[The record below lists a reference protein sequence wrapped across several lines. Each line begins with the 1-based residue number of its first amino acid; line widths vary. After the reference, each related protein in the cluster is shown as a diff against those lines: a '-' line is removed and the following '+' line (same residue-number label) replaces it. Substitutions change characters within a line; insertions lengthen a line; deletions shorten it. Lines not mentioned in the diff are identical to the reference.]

1 MKTGAQQIET
11 SANAAI
17 RRSGVS
23 AERRK
28 PSEIEGS
35 GFLPKAA
42 TLLLQKSQILK
53 QISILSCLTMAVAGF
68 GFSSLASE
76 YEVDGQVSQMIARQN
91 GTNLSA
97 TASFT
102 VYVRDCGWLIQTIE
116 TNENGGVVSREIG
129 STNGTEI
136 YECEPGRIGAMT
148 AVIES
153 NNIPIG
159 WLDSAVVGHLWLMF
173 ASQCYWPG
181 LNSDQLAPIYD
192 WRASVGNHGQNRRVS
207 AEWKLLNGP
216 GSLPR
221 EVIYFGAL
229 NDTNGLY
236 KATGSKPVGGTL
248 IPTGFIFEQYNNA
261 KLVKRVEVEVAAI
274 RPGCSRASL
283 IPLPD
288 GPAVI
293 VDERFDSGV
302 PSRPPSYHN
311 PVVGQWPTVEE
322 SRKLAGVAL
331 SNDLRVLDRA
341 GLSPFPKKTDPEE
354 TNPPV
359 LSLSIRCTN
368 EVVKAGD
375 EIDIEFKITNRG
387 TNDYRYANRTYDRSG
402 RMNEYQLV
410 ATNSSGEAVPDP
422 RANDKGFRMGGGLFQ
437 YSILKP
443 GESFTKV
450 IPLNRWALVKEPGS
464 YMVVGTYPSE
474 SYSTNYITVRSDP
487 LTVTVLPR
495 TAQEMDAYIADL
507 TNQLETKLTGKVN
520 PVANE
525 SRPPDPAMNG
535 LVTKLMFTCSPKIVP
550 SLLKSMCDYGSGGG
564 FWEDEAIT
572 YYVPHSE
579 ETKQAILAAANAW
592 GLGRNWS
599 LTSLLREY
607 DFTKEEMKPLIERA
621 LAPDNEPGWAPGA
634 DLARQFPDDEF
645 TARLIAIAKTPRD
658 NAQTAAIDALAY
670 NRTDEGVKT
679 LKELL
684 SDPHQNIWTP
694 LAFAIQNAYNYRRD
708 TMGRPLRPDDFTA
721 EDMKPLIEHLMSPD
735 NQISG
740 VDTGINLIGQFG
752 GDEYTARLIA
762 IATSPDNNGRYSAI
776 YALALNRTDEGVKT
790 LKTLLNDPDPKI
802 QKMTEDALRNAYTSH
817 GNSRGRPLKP
827 EDFDPKYREPEP
839 GKSNL

>member
-1 MKTGAQQIET
+1 MKRDADRIIDGRMMMWNFFIVLPYIILSSGFRKTAAQQI
-11 SANAAI
+11 
-17 RRSGVS
+17 
-23 AERRK
+23 
-28 PSEIEGS
+28 
-35 GFLPKAA
+35 
-42 TLLLQKSQILK
+42 LK
-53 QISILSCLTMAVAGF
+53 KISIFCCLTMAVAGF

-76 YEVDGQVSQMIARQN
+76 YEVDGQVSQMIARFN

-102 VYVRDCGWLIQTIE
+102 VYVRDCGWMIKTTE
-116 TNENGGVVSREIG
+116 TNENGSVSSREIG
-129 STNGTEI
+129 STNGFEI
-136 YECEPGRIGAMT
+136 YDCAPPLEGNSGTKRAL
-148 AVIES
+148 IES
-153 NNIPIG
+153 NTIPVG
-159 WLDSAVVGHLWLMF
+159 WLDSAVAGHLWLMF
-173 ASQCYWPG
+173 ASQCYWPK
-181 LNSDQLAPIYD
+181 LNSDQLSPIYD
-192 WRASVGNHGQNRRVS
+192 WRASGGNNGQNRRVS
-207 AEWKLLNGP
+207 GEWHLLNGP
-216 GSLPR
+216 GSLPQ
-221 EVIYFGAL
+221 EVIYFGIL

-236 KATGSKPVGGTL
+236 QITGSKSVGGEL
-248 IPTGFIFEQYNNA
+248 IPTGFVFEQHEN
-261 KLVKRVEVEVAAI
+261 KRLLKRVEVNVTAI
-274 RPGCSRASL
+274 RPVCSRASL
-283 IPLPD
+283 IPPPEVGSYIID
-288 GPAVI
+288 M
-293 VDERFDSGV
+293 RFAHEGDSHL
-302 PSRPPSYHN
+302 PSYRN
-311 PVVGQWPTVEE
+311 PVGGRWPTIEE
-322 SRKLAGVAL
+322 ARELAGASL
-331 SNDLRVLDRA
+331 ARDLRAPDRLGA
-341 GLSPFPKKTDPEE
+341 APLQKKTDSENTPSG
-354 TNPPV
+354 PPI
-359 LSLSIRCTN
+359 LSLAIRCTN
-368 EVVKAGD
+368 GVVKAGD
-375 EIDIEFKITNRG
+375 EIAIEFRITNCG

-422 RANDKGFRMGGGLFQ
+422 RANDKAFRMGGGLFQ

-450 IPLNRWALVKEPGS
+450 IPLNRWALVKEPGR
-464 YMVVGTYPSE
+464 YAVVGSYISAM
-474 SYSTNYITVRSDP
+474 YSTNYITVRSDP

-507 TNQLETKLTGKVN
+507 TNQIETKLTGRVN

-525 SRPPDPAMNG
+525 SRPPDPAMND

-564 FWEDEAIT
+564 FWETEAIT
-572 YYVPHSE
+572 YYVPHSD
-579 ETKQAILAAANAW
+579 ETKQAILAAATAW

-599 LTSLLREY
+599 LASLLREY

-684 SDPHQNIWTP
+684 SDPHQNIWTT
-694 LAFAIQNAYNYRRD
+694 LAFAIENAYNYRRD

-721 EDMKPLIEHLMSPD
+721 EDMKPLIEHLMSSD

-740 VDTGINLIGQFG
+740 VDTAISLIGQFG

-762 IATSPDNNGRYSAI
+762 IATSPGNNARYSAI
-776 YALALNRTDEGVKT
+776 YALANNRTDDGVKT

-827 EDFDPKYREPEP
+827 EDFDAKYRQPEP
-839 GKSNL
+839 GK

>member
-1 MKTGAQQIET
+1 MMMGNFFIVLSSIILSSGFRKTAAQQI
-11 SANAAI
+11 
-17 RRSGVS
+17 
-23 AERRK
+23 
-28 PSEIEGS
+28 
-35 GFLPKAA
+35 
-42 TLLLQKSQILK
+42 LK
-53 QISILSCLTMAVAGF
+53 KISIFCCLTMAVAGF

-91 GTNLSA
+91 VTNLSA

-236 KATGSKPVGGTL
+236 KATGSKPVGGML

-261 KLVKRVEVEVAAI
+261 KLVKRVDVEVTAI

-341 GLSPFPKKTDPEE
+341 RLSPFPKKTDPEE

-359 LSLSIRCTN
+359 LSLAIRCTN
-368 EVVKAGD
+368 DVVKAGD
-375 EIDIEFKITNRG
+375 EIAIEFRITNRG
-387 TNDYRYANRTYDRSG
+387 TNDYKYPNRTYDRSG
-402 RMNEYQLV
+402 RMPEYMLV
-410 ATNSSGEAVPDP
+410 ATNGSGEAVPDVL
-422 RANDKGFRMGGGLFQ
+422 KVGGFGGGGFQ
-437 YSILKP
+437 YAFLKP

-450 IPLNRWALVKEPGS
+450 IPLNRWALIKGPGR
-464 YMVVGTYPSE
+464 YDVTGTYHAEVVSNNPAVS
-474 SYSTNYITVRSDP
+474 SGPFISSIPIASDP
-487 LTVTVLPR
+487 IAVNVLPR
-495 TAQEMDAYIADL
+495 TEAEMDAYISDL
-507 TNQLETKLTGKVN
+507 TNQIASLSPKQIYPYGPYPPGSIGPTPELDKLLEKLTY
-520 PVANE
+520 
-525 SRPPDPAMNG
+525 
-535 LVTKLMFTCSPKIVP
+535 TCNPKIVP
-550 SLLKSMCDYGSGGG
+550 TLLNTMYLPGHGG
-564 FWEDEAIT
+564 FWESEAIRF
-572 YYVPHSE
+572 YVPHTAE
-579 ETKQAILAAANAW
+579 VRNAVIEAATGH
-592 GLGRNWS
+592 GLGPNGTMS
-599 LTSLLREY
+599 YLLKE
-607 DFTKEEMKPLIERA
+607 FNCTKEEMKPLIERA
-621 LAPDNEPGWAPGA
+621 LAPENEQEWATGA
-634 DLARQFPDDEF
+634 GLAQQFGDDAF
-645 TARLIAIAKTPRD
+645 TERLVAIAITPRN

-708 TMGRPLRPDDFTA
+708 TMGRPLRPDDFIA

-740 VDTGINLIGQFG
+740 LDTGINLIGQFG

-762 IATSPDNNGRYSAI
+762 IATSPDNNGRYSAV

-802 QKMTEDALRNAYTSH
+802 RKMTEEAIRNAYISR
-817 GNSRGRPLKP
+817 GNSQGRPLRP
-827 EDFDPKYREPEP
+827 EDFDAKYRQPEP
-839 GKSNL
+839 GK